1 MCCILLTFV
10 HMYICF
16 RGTHGRLA
24 YMAKCAVLFKYC
36 INKNKKKRHNGYGLR
51 EITVYNQVLQPSLPY
66 IMQTLDS

>member
-24 YMAKCAVLFKYC
+24 YIAKCAVLFKYC
-36 INKNKKKRHNGYGLR
+36 INKINKINILNENETIGLFSSSPR
-51 EITVYNQVLQPSLPY
+51 
-66 IMQTLDS
+66 